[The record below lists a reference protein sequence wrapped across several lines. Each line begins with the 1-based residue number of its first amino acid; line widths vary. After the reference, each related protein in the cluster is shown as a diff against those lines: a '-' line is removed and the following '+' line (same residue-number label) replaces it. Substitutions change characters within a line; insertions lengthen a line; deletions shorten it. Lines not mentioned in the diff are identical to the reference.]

1 MPWIWTADN
10 WDRKLWPNFSHE
22 EMACSH
28 CGKNEMDDLF
38 MSALQ
43 QIRTATGALTV
54 TSGFRCPDHPVEDA
68 KGKPGAHT
76 FGKAVDLAVQ
86 GAKALSVVKMALEYG
101 MTGIGV
107 AQQGGGRFI
116 HLDMMHNTD
125 DGGRFPRPTI
135 WSY

>member
-1 MPWIWTADN
+1 M
-10 WDRKLWPNFSHE
+10 
-22 EMACSH
+22 
-28 CGKNEMDDLF
+28 
-38 MSALQ
+38 
-43 QIRTATGALTV
+43 
-54 TSGFRCPDHPVEDA
+54 EDA

-76 FGKAVDLAVQ
+76 FGKAVDLAVR

-107 AQQGGGRFI
+107 AQEGSSRFI
-116 HLDMMHNTD
+116 PLAAMSNTD

>member
-1 MPWIWTADN
+1 MIWTRDN
-10 WDRKLWPNFSHE
+10 WDREKWPNFSYE
-22 EMACSH
+22 EMSCSH
-28 CGKNEMDDLF
+28 CGKNEMDHLL
-38 MSALQ
+38 MAGLQ
-43 QIRTATGALTV
+43 QIRRAKGPLMV
-54 TSGFRCPDHPVEDA
+54 SSGYRCPDPPVEA
-68 KGKPGAHT
+68 VKEKPGAHT

-86 GAKALSVVKMALEYG
+86 GAKALSIIKLALEYG

-116 HLDMMHNTD
+116 HLDMMNHTD

>member
-1 MPWIWTADN
+1 MIWTRDN
-10 WDRKLWPNFSHE
+10 WDSEKMWPNFSYE

-28 CGKNEMDDLF
+28 CGKNEMDHLL
-38 MSALQ
+38 MAGLQ
-43 QIRTATGALTV
+43 QIRRAKGPLMV
-54 TSGFRCPDHPVEDA
+54 SSGYRCPDHPVEA
-68 KGKPGAHT
+68 VKEKPGAHT

-86 GAKALSVVKMALEYG
+86 GAKALSIIKLALEYG

-116 HLDMMHNTD
+116 HLDMMNHTD
-125 DGGRFPRPTI
+125 DGGRLPRPTI